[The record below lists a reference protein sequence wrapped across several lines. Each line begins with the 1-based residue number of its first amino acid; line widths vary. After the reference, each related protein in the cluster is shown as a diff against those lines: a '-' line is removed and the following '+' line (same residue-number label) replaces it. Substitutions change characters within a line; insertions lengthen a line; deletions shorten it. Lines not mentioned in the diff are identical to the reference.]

1 MNMYVEKTT
10 TNASAR
16 HKSPQEIFINAELKP
31 AEVRDVQRRV
41 ASGEL
46 KRVTRGIASPLTEDQ
61 WPSLLRRHKL
71 RVAAALFPNAV
82 VTFKSA
88 FDGATAD
95 PLVLAYTH
103 SRRVE
108 LPGLNII
115 SFTAAG
121 PIQGDQRWGKTNLFW
136 ASQARMFLDNL
147 SRNESSRNA
156 KLTAVEQ
163 RLAEICDISGEDRLK
178 RLRQEAEAIAAL
190 IGRQR
195 ELGNLSAKVGAIL
208 GTREAT
214 ALKSTS
220 IAAAIDEERVHRFDQ
235 LIRALK
241 TQPLPVLKDPAPM
254 GDALP
259 NFAFLESYFSNFI
272 EGTEFEIEEAA
283 DIALNGKIVEKRP
296 KDSHDI
302 LGVFRQIVTP
312 AWRLQSM
319 LTTPTVVQQLIERHK
334 EMMSARPEV
343 NPGEIKVV
351 PNRAGNTTFVAP
363 RLVRATLMAGAAR
376 LSELEPGL
384 PRALY
389 AMFVVSEVHPFNDG
403 NGRLARLVMNAEL
416 SAAEQCRIIVP
427 TLYRETYLDNLKAL
441 TREGETDGYI
451 KAMCDIQRWACEF
464 NYNQVRDLI
473 EQVKRTNALERSLT
487 DFRLLYPSD
496 IRELQD
502 KSESATSRPKR
513 QPTRPK

>member
-1 MNMYVEKTT
+1 MD
-10 TNASAR
+10 
-16 HKSPQEIFINAELKP
+16 KSRQEIFINAELSAAKI
-31 AEVRDVQRRV
+31 RDVQRRV
-41 ASGEL
+41 ARGEL
-46 KRVTRGIASPLTEDQ
+46 KRVARGIASPLAEDQ

-88 FDGATAD
+88 FDGGVSD

-108 LPGLNII
+108 LPGLNIV

-121 PIQGDQRWGKTNLFW
+121 PAPGDQRWGKTDLFW
-136 ASQARMFLDNL
+136 ASQARVFLDNL
-147 SRNESSRNA
+147 SRNESHRNA
-156 KLTAVEQ
+156 PLAEVEQ
-163 RLAEICDISGEDRLK
+163 RLAEICDVAGEDRLK
-178 RLRQEAEAIAAL
+178 RLRKEAEAIAPQ
-190 IGRQR
+190 ISRER
-195 ELGNLSAKVGAIL
+195 ELASLSGKIGAIL

-214 ALKSTS
+214 ALKTGAV
-220 IAAAIDEERVHRFDQ
+220 AAALDEERLHRFDQ

-241 TQPLPVLKDPAPM
+241 THTLPVVKDPARA
-254 GDALP
+254 GDALA
-259 NFAFLESYFSNFI
+259 NFGFLESYFSNFI

-283 DIALNGKIVEKRP
+283 DIALHGKIVEKRP

-302 LGVFRQIVTP
+302 LGVFRQIVAP
-312 AWRLQSM
+312 AWRLQTM
-319 LTTPTVVQQLIERHK
+319 LTTPAVVQQLCERHK
-334 EMMSARPEV
+334 DMMSARPEV
-343 NPGEIKVV
+343 SPGEIKVL

-363 RLVRATLMAGAAR
+363 RLVRATLAAGAAR
-376 LSELEPGL
+376 LHELEPGL

-441 TREGETDGYI
+441 TREGQTDGYI
-451 KAMCDIQRWACEF
+451 KAMCDIQRWSSEF
-464 NYNQVRDLI
+464 DYDEVQALI

-487 DFRLLYPSD
+487 DFRLLFPGD
-496 IRELQD
+496 LAALPNDPGKIE
-502 KSESATSRPKR
+502 ARPGN
-513 QPTRPK
+513 